1 MAVNYWLL
9 KTEPQTYSWDD
20 FVKLKTDMWNGVR
33 NFTARNN
40 LRSMKI
46 GDLCFFYHSG
56 TEPAVVGIAKVVKE
70 HYPDPTATEGSW
82 SVVDVTALQP
92 LNRPVTLKEIKNEK
106 SLQDMVLVKL
116 SRLSVQPVTEFEF
129 YKILDIGNTKL

>member
-1 MAVNYWLL
+1 MVINYWLL
-9 KTEPQTYSWDD
+9 KTEPHTYSWDD
-20 FVKLKTDMWNGVR
+20 FVKLKIDMWNGVR

-40 LRSMKI
+40 LRSMKAE
-46 GDLCFFYHSG
+46 DLCFFYHSG
-56 TEPAVVGIAKVVKE
+56 AEPAIVGIAKVVKE
-70 HYPDPTATEGSW
+70 HYPDPTAKEGKW
-82 SVVDVTALQP
+82 SVVDVAAVQP

-129 YKILDIGNTKL
+129 YKILDMGNTKL